1 MPLWEEWPLWCPPC
15 PPPPPPWLLPLLLL
29 PPLCPFED
37 LWLFFLLFIRLF
49 WNHILICLSVRF
61 KFRASSQR
69 FCLETYALKR
79 NSFSNSKVWNFEYG
93 FRFFLTLTWPVQWSK
108 GFPMLGG
115 KKNPAE
121 IEWKLTL
128 LIVTNWFMKLQ
139 MILKL
144 FFEGLGEF
152 SLLMNNYECYCKK
165 NKRKAHWYIRW

>member
-1 MPLWEEWPLWCPPC
+1 MPLCEEWPLWCPPC

-49 WNHILICLSVRF
+49 WNQILICRSVRF
-61 KFRASSQR
+61 KFRANSQR

-79 NSFSNSKVWNFEYG
+79 NSFSNSNVWNFEYG

-108 GFPMLGG
+108 GFPILGG

-121 IEWKLTL
+121 NEKEMKVL
-128 LIVTNWFMKLQ
+128 LIISFNFGDCIDKAWNYSH
-139 MILKL
+139 ILKL
-144 FFEGLGEF
+144 
-152 SLLMNNYECYCKK
+152 NI
-165 NKRKAHWYIRW
+165 WYTLNI